1 MWVNKNGDQ
10 SIRQGP
16 PQESAFEKQPEG
28 SEKASCAPSQPHSC
42 IPPAPTP
49 LTPHLC
55 SCHHCGPAQNPHHR
69 CSGTSQAGS
78 HSSRTHRGFPECTHP
93 HLWRCQVRP
102 PCLWGPTGSVL
113 TPATPGLTLAGALV
127 FCGVEA
133 HLAFAAVP
141 AGGIKA
147 LPVLTE
153 VHVLCT
159 FVPV

>member
-1 MWVNKNGDQ
+1 MRTGINQ
-10 SIRQGP
+10 SDKAHPRRAHSRRNLRAVRKRAVP
-16 PQESAFEKQPEG
+16 PPSPTP
-28 SEKASCAPSQPHSC
+28 ASPRP
-42 IPPAPTP
+42 PTP

-69 CSGTSQAGS
+69 CSGTFQAGS

-93 HLWRCQVRP
+93 RLWRCQVRP
-102 PCLWGPTGSVL
+102 PCLRGPTGSVL
-113 TPATPGLTLAGALV
+113 TPATPGLTLTGALV
-127 FCGVEA
+127 LCGVEA

-147 LPVLTE
+147 LSVLTE
-153 VHVLCT
+153 VHILCT